1 MENQEAVLAVIC
13 EALPSVQAIYLFG
26 SCSDGNE
33 RPDSDVDL
41 AVLLPHAAAKAA
53 GSLNFSDLRF
63 HLQEAI
69 GREVDLVNLRT
80 VSIVF
85 RHEIISTGTPVHIP
99 DVPALEE
106 FEMITLSLYQKLNE
120 ERAEILRSVRSDG
133 RAYAV

>member
-1 MENQEAVLAVIC
+1 MENQEAVFAIIR
-13 EALPSVQAIYLFG
+13 ETLPGVQAVYLFG
-26 SCSDGNE
+26 SSSTGDE

-41 AVLLPHAAAKAA
+41 AVLLPHAAAKAV

-63 HLQEAI
+63 RLQDAV
-69 GREVDLVNLRT
+69 GREVDLVNLRA

-85 RHEIISTGTPVHIP
+85 RHEIVSTGTPVHVP

-106 FEMITLSLYQKLNE
+106 FEMMTLSLYQKLNE
-120 ERAEILRSVRSDG
+120 ERAEILRNVRLDG